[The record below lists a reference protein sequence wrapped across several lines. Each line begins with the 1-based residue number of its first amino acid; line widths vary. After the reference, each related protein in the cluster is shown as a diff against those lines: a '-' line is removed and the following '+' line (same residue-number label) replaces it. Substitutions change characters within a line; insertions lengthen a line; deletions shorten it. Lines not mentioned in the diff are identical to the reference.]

1 MPRQPDREPPRSD
14 ALTPVSQALSPAGL
28 EVVRRRAAARLQF
41 ERRLVSLEPQFL
53 PLLVSV
59 LLPVLLLPVSV
70 QPGSVFRPVLPLL
83 LTALVLQSL
92 QALPA
97 VSPGRLSW
105 ALTLLHRL
113 LGLGSISTLW
123 ILTLVQRSDQLRL
136 LRFSALALIALFAL
150 MASVKLVFLLA
161 RVPRVNARV
170 MAGAAAG
177 YIYLGFTGGLVA
189 SALQEILPGSFRL
202 GEVGG
207 HELLVD
213 RLTYFSFVVLAGLG
227 LGDVLPGNA
236 VGERFVVLLSLAGSL
251 YQAVLL
257 GLLIG
262 RYIATQGA
270 ELELDAFADAAEGI
284 DPEQRDP

>member
-1 MPRQPDREPPRSD
+1 MPRQPDREPPPSD
-14 ALTPVSQALSPAGL
+14 ALTPGTQALSPAGL

-41 ERRLVSLEPQFL
+41 ERRLVGLEPQFL

-70 QPGSVFRPVLPLL
+70 QPGSLFRPVLPLL

-97 VSPGRLSW
+97 VSRGRLSR
-105 ALTLLHRL
+105 ALALLHRL

-161 RVPRVNARV
+161 RVPRVNTRV

-177 YIYLGFTGGLVA
+177 YIYLGFTGGLVG
-189 SALQEILPGSFRL
+189 SALQVVLPGSFRL

-207 HELLVD
+207 HELLID

-236 VGERFVVLLSLAGSL
+236 VGERFVVLLSLAGNL

-270 ELELDAFADAAEGI
+270 ELELDAFADAAQGI
-284 DPEQRDP
+284 DRERPDQ

>member
-1 MPRQPDREPPRSD
+1 MPRQPDREPARSD
-14 ALTPVSQALSPAGL
+14 ALAPVSQALSPAGL

-70 QPGSVFRPVLPLL
+70 QPGSLFRPLLPLL

-97 VSPGRLSW
+97 VSPGRLSR

-236 VGERFVVLLSLAGSL
+236 VGERFAVLLSLAGSL

-284 DPEQRDP
+284 DPERRDP

>member
-70 QPGSVFRPVLPLL
+70 QPGSLFRPVLPLL

-161 RVPRVNARV
+161 RVPRVNTRV

-189 SALQEILPGSFRL
+189 SALQVILPGSFRL

-207 HELLVD
+207 HEQLVD

-236 VGERFVVLLSLAGSL
+236 VGERFVVLLSLAGNL

-284 DPEQRDP
+284 DPEQRDQ

>member
-284 DPEQRDP
+284 DPEQRDQ